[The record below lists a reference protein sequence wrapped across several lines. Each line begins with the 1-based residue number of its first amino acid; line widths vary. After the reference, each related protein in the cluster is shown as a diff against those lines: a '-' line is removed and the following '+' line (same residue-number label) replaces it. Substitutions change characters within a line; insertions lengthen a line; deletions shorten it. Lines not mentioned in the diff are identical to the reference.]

1 MEAKVKNL
9 IHEAEQK
16 IKTLFGDKLSK
27 IILYGSYARGD
38 HNNWSDMDIIA
49 LVDDDDL
56 NRFDKQILRIS
67 VDLSIA
73 YDVDLSIF
81 IESESSFNENVDVI
95 PLFKNINKEGINI
108 YAA

>member
-1 MEAKVKNL
+1 MEVKIKNL

-16 IKTLFGDKLSK
+16 IKILFGKKLSK

-38 HNNWSDMDIIA
+38 HNNWSDIDIIA

-67 VDLSIA
+67 VDLSIE

-81 IESESSFNENVDVI
+81 IESESTFDENVDVI